1 MFSFNAIGFPSIST
15 IVPEDFAK
23 FIGIYLFWSFAHV
36 AASNY
41 YTHYCANWSII
52 GLITGGFKSITPQ
65 CTYAR
70 WLQNS
75 TSNCFGTWWFTT
87 GTWLV
92 NKFNWISGRYVRES
106 VK

>member
-1 MFSFNAIGFPSIST
+1 MFGFSVYTVSKMST
-15 IVPEDFAK
+15 IIPIDFAR
-23 FIGIYLFWSFAHV
+23 FMGIYLFWSFAHV

-41 YTHYCANWSII
+41 YTKYCANWSIM
-52 GLITGGFKSITPQ
+52 GLIMGGFKSITPQ

-75 TSNCFGTWWFTT
+75 TSNCFGTWWFTA

-92 NKFNWISGRYVRES
+92 TKFNWISGRYAMNS
-106 VK
+106 AK